1 MSVRSLALM
10 LVLSAPA
17 FAQPVKL
24 GETVRPGDHF
34 RYDLALTLDMKMK
47 VDKDG
52 KAHTLS
58 RKGEAVHQ
66 FAERIEAADA
76 GGAGGRA
83 VRHYDTAK
91 LTSTLAGDVSRLELP
106 ADRRLMLAVRTET
119 GTMTVCPAGPLT
131 REHLEL
137 AGEHFDTLAV
147 PALLPNK
154 ELKAGETWA
163 VGDAAT
169 QHACQFDG
177 LVKHDL
183 KGTLT
188 AVKDGVAT
196 FTLAGKAEGVSQ
208 GAVVKTT
215 VAATGTFDVK
225 AERITAL
232 TWEETGEREL
242 GPASPA
248 AEVKA
253 VVRMTRTPLADEPKE
268 LSAEARAKVPADKIP
283 AEMTRL
289 TLADPDGK
297 YTLVYPREWVVVVQQ
312 GEHTVLRLMTNGEF
326 QTQATLTGW
335 KKADKG
341 SHTSAG
347 EFKRVLA
354 KLPGWEP
361 GEVLAD
367 EEKPTSDGRWV
378 YKLSAKGKQDGA
390 EVVQTFYLMAGPN
403 GDQVAATFLTAADKA
418 GKLAER
424 EAELLSGISF
434 TGKK

>member
-1 MSVRSLALM
+1 MSVRSLAL
-10 LVLSAPA
+10 LFVLSAPV

-34 RYDLALTLDMKMK
+34 RYDLQLTLDMKMK
-47 VDKDG
+47 LDKDG

-58 RKGEAVHQ
+58 RKGEAVHK

-91 LTSTLAGDVSRLELP
+91 LTATLAGDVTRLELP
-106 ADRRLMLAVRTET
+106 ADRRLTLAVRTET

-163 VGDAAT
+163 VGDAAV

-177 LVKHDL
+177 LVKNEL

-188 AVKDGVAT
+188 AVKDGVAA
-196 FTLAGKAEGVSQ
+196 FTISGKAEGVSQ

-215 VAATGTFDVK
+215 VAASGTFDVK
-225 AERITAL
+225 AERVTAL
-232 TWEETGEREL
+232 TWKEAGEREL

-248 AEVKA
+248 AEVTA
-253 VVRMTRTPLADEPKE
+253 VVRMTRATLTEEPKE

-289 TLADPDGK
+289 TLTDPEGK
-297 YTLVYPREWVVVVQQ
+297 YTLVYPREWVTVAMQ
-312 GEHTVLRLMTNGEF
+312 GEHTILRLLANGECL
-326 QTQATLTGW
+326 TQVTLTGW

-341 SHTSAG
+341 SHTPAD

-378 YKLSAKGKQDGA
+378 YKLSAKGKQNEA
-390 EVVQTFYLMAGPN
+390 EVVQTFYLVAGPT
-403 GDQVAATFLTAADKA
+403 GDQVAVTFLTAADKA
-418 GKLAER
+418 GKQADR
-424 EAELLSGISF
+424 EAELLGGISF
-434 TGKK
+434 TGKR